1 MSLGIV
7 TGLTAEARIV
17 TCLGQVLA
25 GGGSAA
31 GAARAATQ
39 LADEG
44 ATALLSFGL
53 AGGLRA
59 ALHPGA
65 IVIPAAVH
73 TDNGN
78 FVTDGALAAWLGGVT
93 AQAIFASASVL
104 AHAADKQVLWR
115 RSGADAVDMESGAVA
130 AVAHARGLPFA
141 VLRAVCDTADA
152 DLPPAALVA
161 LNARGAIGLS
171 RVAGAVLRAP
181 SQIPALLRLASQ
193 AAAARAALI
202 RHVALLSA
210 KGAFQA
216 P

>member
-7 TGLTAEARIV
+7 TGLTAEARIAA
-17 TCLGQVLA
+17 CMGRVLA

-31 GAARAATQ
+31 GAAHAAAQ

-44 ATALLSFGL
+44 ATSLLSFGL

-59 ALHPGA
+59 SLHPGA

-73 TDNGN
+73 TDDAE
-78 FVTDGALAAWLGGVT
+78 FVADTALAAWLGGAK
-93 AQAIFASASVL
+93 AQALFASSTVVAS
-104 AHAADKQVLWR
+104 AADKQALWR

-161 LNARGAIGLS
+161 LNAHGAIGLG
-171 RVAGAVLRAP
+171 RVVGAVLRAP
-181 SQIPALLRLASQ
+181 GQVPALLRLASQ

-210 KGAFQA
+210 QGAFKKS
-216 P
+216 